1 MYKYIDLS
9 IDIHIRAL
17 QGIAD
22 YTHNMSAGAIECTD
36 GIRIRPTI
44 EAGFICWLVSETPGV
59 IIRIIVVIPRKAP
72 FLPARSD
79 REDRLVRTSVEAS
92 PRCNGAQRLSFA

>member
-1 MYKYIDLS
+1 
-9 IDIHIRAL
+9 
-17 QGIAD
+17 
-22 YTHNMSAGAIECTD
+22 MSAGAIECTD

-72 FLPARSD
+72 LLSARSD
-79 REDRLVRTSVEAS
+79 REDRLVRTSVQAQLLRVVMARRGSHLHEES
-92 PRCNGAQRLSFA
+92 ITQIPSGPRMFFLS

>member
-1 MYKYIDLS
+1 
-9 IDIHIRAL
+9 
-17 QGIAD
+17 
-22 YTHNMSAGAIECTD
+22 MSAGAIECTD
-36 GIRIRPTI
+36 GIGIRPI

-72 FLPARSD
+72 LLPARSD
-79 REDRLVRTSVEAS
+79 REDRLVRTSVQAS